1 MGGGRARPSGR
12 LEVKTLGRRDQKN
25 EQDDAPVAAVSA
37 REAPPHVEWEMSAKV
52 TEIRG
57 STAL

>member
-1 MGGGRARPSGR
+1 M
-12 LEVKTLGRRDQKN
+12 LGRRDQKN

-37 REAPPHVEWEMSAKV
+37 GEAPPHVEWEMSAKV